1 MRAACICVLCS
12 SFIAGLGAC
21 GAGGMA
27 PSQPAAAV
35 APSITTQPADQSI
48 GAGQTASDVYVMMI
62 TFRYSFQ

>member
-12 SFIAGLGAC
+12 SLIAGLSAC
-21 GAGGMA
+21 GAGSKA

-48 GAGQTASDVYVMMI
+48 SAGQTA
-62 TFRYSFQ
+62 T